1 MEKKL
6 DTALDVLKAIA
17 YIGGIYAF
25 GSLVGMTV
33 KSIFKSIRS
42 K

>member
-6 DTALDVLKAIA
+6 DTVLDVLKAMA

-25 GSLVGMTV
+25 GSLVGTIV
-33 KSIFKSIRS
+33 KSVRS